1 MKNASFSSKIGQE
14 IDEEIRKIILTAE
27 KNAHKIISENRQLLE
42 LIKDALIIKETIVAE
57 EIEYIAEHMKL
68 PENLTQTK
76 EILKEEYSEKDFNIL
91 FNEVSGQ
98 KNIFEDKYKKDLEK
112 ELAKHSVS
120 DNEEDKETKE
130 SKEESGE
137 N

>member
-1 MKNASFSSKIGQE
+1 
-14 IDEEIRKIILTAE
+14 
-27 KNAHKIISENRQLLE
+27 
-42 LIKDALIIKETIVAE
+42 
-57 EIEYIAEHMKL
+57 MKL

-76 EILKEEYSEKDFNIL
+76 ETLKEEYSEKDFNIL

-120 DNEEDKETKE
+120 DNEEDKKTKE